1 MRPEALANLPPR
13 IARHHRP
20 TITILFSPLSLLF
33 FSFLRPRGM
42 ISAKEGGEGEEKK
55 KENVRGKRGKR
66 GMREGYEGQKE
77 SRIFILNATIPRR

>member
-1 MRPEALANLPPR
+1 MRPKALANLPPR

-20 TITILFSPLSLLF
+20 TITILFSPLSPFLF
-33 FSFLRPRGM
+33 LFAATRDDFRERR
-42 ISAKEGGEGEEKK
+42 EEGEEKK